1 MAMSAFKGLVY
12 VKNVHSVLSK
22 MKKIEKKV
30 ISGSYVGFIKILKVI
45 EGEGIRLISKGAL
58 RAVDTGLLRSTILG
72 EPTHVTKD
80 MLQGIVGASTYYAV
94 WVHEGTPRMK
104 ARKFLLQAVFN
115 KKNLAWKI
123 ARSHIR
129 REIRG
134 F

>member
-72 EPTHVTKD
+72 EPINVTKD
-80 MLQGIVGASTYYAV
+80 MLHGIVGASTYYAV
-94 WVHEGTPRMK
+94 WVHEGTPKMRS
-104 ARKFLLQAVFN
+104 RKFLLQALFN

-123 ARSHIR
+123 ARSHIQ
-129 REIRG
+129 REMRG
-134 F
+134 Y